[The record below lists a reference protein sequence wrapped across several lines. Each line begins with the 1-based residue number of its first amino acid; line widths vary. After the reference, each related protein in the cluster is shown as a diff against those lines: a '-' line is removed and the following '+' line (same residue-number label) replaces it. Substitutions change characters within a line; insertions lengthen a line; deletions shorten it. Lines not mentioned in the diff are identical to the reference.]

1 MVDKKRKSKKGKS
14 KKGLK
19 QKQKQKQQVVVNVSS
34 GGGGGGG
41 FIPAPQAP
49 TFDYSLLANLIRPAA
64 TVDVPIAA
72 QQMAAAMP
80 SRAAEAPSLAS
91 SIGTQTDPLRNSMG
105 IQTDPLRNSMGT
117 QTGPTRSA
125 PATPIRK
132 PVKRV
137 SVEDMEREFNSSM
150 ATESGAVIGGGI
162 FNRPARDKAAGRIP
176 SEPLEYQ
183 GGGGIFGGGG
193 RERRATKKSAET
205 EELYN
210 PDVPS
215 VFI

>member
-19 QKQKQKQQVVVNVSS
+19 QKQKQKQQVTVNVSS
-34 GGGGGGG
+34 GGGGGG
-41 FIPAPQAP
+41 FIPAPVSQAP

-64 TVDVPIAA
+64 TVDIPIMA

-91 SIGTQTDPLRNSMG
+91 SIGTQTGPLRKAPSTPE
-105 IQTDPLRNSMGT
+105 QEAFKLSKFT
-117 QTGPTRSA
+117 QPMR
-125 PATPIRK
+125 
-132 PVKRV
+132 
-137 SVEDMEREFNSSM
+137 ERI
-150 ATESGAVIGGGI
+150 AESGADI
-162 FNRPARDKAAGRIP
+162 R
-176 SEPLEYQ
+176 LEKREALFDEKL
-183 GGGGIFGGGG
+183 GVSGGGIFGGGG

-215 VFI
+215 AFI

>member
-1 MVDKKRKSKKGKS
+1 MVDKKRKSRKGKS

-19 QKQKQKQQVVVNVSS
+19 QKQKQKQQVVVNVS
-34 GGGGGGG
+34 GGGGGG
-41 FIPAPQAP
+41 FIPAPISQAP

-64 TVDVPIAA
+64 TVDIPIAA

-91 SIGTQTDPLRNSMG
+91 SIGTQT
-105 IQTDPLRNSMGT
+105 
-117 QTGPTRSA
+117 GPTRSA
-125 PATPIRK
+125 PPTPIKEEVEKPANIRK

-150 ATESGAVIGGGI
+150 ATESGAVTGGGIFGRGI
-162 FNRPARDKAAGRIP
+162 FNRPERDKAAGRIP

-183 GGGGIFGGGG
+183 GGG
-193 RERRATKKSAET
+193 RERRATKKKSPET

-215 VFI
+215 AFI